1 MNRRRRRR
9 KNYTTYILVGVAAA
23 LAAVLCAVLLTQ
35 CLGGGG
41 ANGQSSGGTTSS
53 APHSAADSG
62 AGSLPAS
69 SVGPPDSSPGE
80 STSPSESSSVAG
92 SESESESQSES
103 EKQPQP
109 PPVFVDGK
117 VEVKVDE
124 DGKKVTVTYKT
135 NVEST
140 VNAILSTSGEGIST
154 GTFYDHFNRGQKFDW
169 AVGKRQT
176 YTVTSAGKSETF
188 ELPDPTKTYYL
199 YLNAV
204 ENETDVWQT
213 GVTVL
218 LLREGDPT
226 ASAPSSSSG
235 SGSSSSS
242 G

>member
-9 KNYTTYILVGVAAA
+9 KNTTTYILIGVAVV
-23 LAAVLCAVLLTQ
+23 LVGVLCAVLLTQ
-35 CLGGGG
+35 CVGGGDAG
-41 ANGQSSGGTTSS
+41 SQSGGSS
-53 APHSAADSG
+53 ASAPPQST
-62 AGSLPAS
+62 
-69 SVGPPDSSPGE
+69 PDSSP
-80 STSPSESSSVAG
+80 SSLPPASSSLPDSSPSESVSLSETSSEIG
-92 SESESESQSES
+92 SESETSSESIR
-103 EKQPQP
+103 QPQP

-117 VEVKVDE
+117 VEVTVDK

-140 VNAILSTSGEGIST
+140 VNAILSTSGDGIST
-154 GTFYDHFNRGQKFDW
+154 GTFYDYFNRGQKFDW

-226 ASAPSSSSG
+226 ASAPDSSSSG

-242 G
+242 GG